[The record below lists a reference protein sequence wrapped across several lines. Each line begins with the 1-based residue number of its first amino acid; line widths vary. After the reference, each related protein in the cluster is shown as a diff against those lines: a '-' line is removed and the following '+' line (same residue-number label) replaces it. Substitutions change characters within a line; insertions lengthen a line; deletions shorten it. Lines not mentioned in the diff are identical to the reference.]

1 MAKILFVS
9 KSELSIEFAQLFKEA
24 GYTVFAQ
31 VKSANE
37 AKRIANEKE
46 IDLVV
51 INTPLTDEFGHDL
64 ALSIENKVFTNTII
78 FVNSELVD
86 AVEQKMFGSTVIVMA
101 KPVSKKTLYKTLGYF
116 TAQQQ
121 KMAKVL
127 DENLRLQEKLEE
139 YKLVARAKMLLME
152 KNKMSEEMAHKH
164 IDRTSKDQRRTKK
177 DVAKSIID
185 MYN

>member
-86 AVEQKMFGSTVIVMA
+86 AVEQKMFGTTVVVMP

-121 KMAKVL
+121 KTAKVL
-127 DENLRLQEKLEE
+127 EENVRLQEKLEE

-152 KNKMSEEMAHKH
+152 KNKMTQEN
-164 IDRTSKDQRRTKK
+164 
-177 DVAKSIID
+177 KSSFVVL
-185 MYN
+185 